1 VAIPG
6 SATLADIT
14 SGDWSLM
21 LDSTAEAAGLGSGL
35 GNVVQGL
42 ADIDQCV
49 RIILTTPKGSDRFRP
64 TFGCDLWQYID
75 MPINLATAHIV
86 REVYDALTTWEPRL
100 IVETVQ
106 VAPVLDG
113 SSQSGAHLTITVV
126 WQVNL
131 GSTTGPT
138 STTTITVPQG
148 SN

>member
-1 VAIPG
+1 MSIPG

-14 SGDWSLM
+14 SSDWSLM
-21 LDSTAEAAGLGSGL
+21 LDSTAAAAGLSSGL

-75 MPINLATAHIV
+75 QPINIVTAHIV
-86 REVYDALTTWEPRL
+86 REVYEALTTWEPRI
-100 IVETVQ
+100 IVESVQ
-106 VAPVLDG
+106 VAPVFD
-113 SSQSGAHLTITVV
+113 STDQSGAHVTITIT

-131 GSTTGPT
+131 GGTPGPT
-138 STTTITVPQG
+138 STTIITVPQG
-148 SN
+148 S